1 MTTCSTVQYTPW
13 HMVNLPGISRWTKQ
27 TTSMSRQDFTKKKNK
42 TNKKKNSR
50 TKSKG
55 EVTGTKTTSSV
66 MSQNMFHLSMVLLCV
81 KCPDQ
86 SQYCKIWDA
95 SRLIALDVHYHLQ
108 FSTIDNTWSGKPISW
123 QRAINVTDQYD
134 WTHPWLNGLVC
145 LSIQSLCV
153 LRSLSA
159 GESG

>member
-1 MTTCSTVQYTPW
+1 M
-13 HMVNLPGISRWTKQ
+13 
-27 TTSMSRQDFTKKKNK
+27 
-42 TNKKKNSR
+42 
-50 TKSKG
+50 
-55 EVTGTKTTSSV
+55 TGTKRTSSV
-66 MSQNMFHLSMVLLCV
+66 MFQNMFHLSMVLLCV

-86 SQYCKIWDA
+86 SQYCKTWDA
-95 SRLIALDVHYHLQ
+95 SRLIALDVHYYLQ

-123 QRAINVTDQYD
+123 QRAINVTDQYN

-159 GESG
+159 GESWKLAYSGSLTDSDAEAALEFVLAVVEEGAEDQRERQREQLLF